1 MANIWEELAKPFDPS
16 EVELKVQATTQDRK
30 RGMVVA
36 YVDAR
41 TVMDR
46 LDAVLGPGNWR
57 DSYYVS
63 TDKEVDGKRIVEV
76 VCILGIRLPD
86 GFDLEDGSEWIEKQD
101 VGEGDT
107 LKAAT
112 SDALKRAAVK
122 FGVGRYLYKLPKVWA
137 DLDERGQIKD
147 YEAVKARLLSGE
159 ATSHEPERP
168 ARPVSSR
175 NTGAASG
182 ASGGN
187 DPKRGPIGFILRLA
201 RKHAAEGESERQ
213 VALELASACF
223 GREVKRLDDLSMDE
237 LNQLISY
244 IKELDAA

>member
-1 MANIWEELAKPFDPS
+1 MANVWEELAKPFDPS

-46 LDAVLGPGNWR
+46 LDAVVGPGNWR

-76 VCILGIRLPD
+76 VCVLGVRVHE
-86 GFDLEDGSEWIEKQD
+86 GGEWIEKQD

-137 DLDERGQIKD
+137 DLDERGQIND

-168 ARPVSSR
+168 ARPVSPR
-175 NTGAASG
+175 NTGAASS

-187 DPKRGPIGFILRLA
+187 DPKRGPIGFVLRLA

-237 LNQLISY
+237 LNELIAY
-244 IKELDAA
+244 IKELE

>member
-46 LDAVLGPGNWR
+46 LDAVIGPGNWR

-63 TDKEVDGKRIVEV
+63 TDKEVGGKRVVEV
-76 VCILGIRLPD
+76 VCLLGVRAQE
-86 GFDLEDGSEWIEKQD
+86 GGEWIEKQD

-147 YEAVKARLLSGE
+147 YEAVKARLLSGG
-159 ATSHEPERP
+159 ATSHEPE
-168 ARPVSSR
+168 RPVSSR
-175 NTGAASG
+175 NTGAAST

-201 RKHAAEGESERQ
+201 RKHAAEGESEHQ

-223 GREVKRLDDLSMDE
+223 GREVKRLFDLSMDE
-237 LNQLISY
+237 LNELIAY
-244 IKELDAA
+244 IKELDA

>member
-1 MANIWEELAKPFDPS
+1 MANIWEELAKPFDPN

-46 LDAVLGPGNWR
+46 LDAVIGPGNWR

-63 TDKEVDGKRIVEV
+63 TDKEVGGKRVVEV
-76 VCILGIRLPD
+76 VCILGVRAQE
-86 GFDLEDGSEWIEKQD
+86 GGEWIEKQD
-101 VGEGDT
+101 VGEG
-107 LKAAT
+107 
-112 SDALKRAAVK
+112 DALKRAAVK

-175 NTGAASG
+175 NTGAAST

-201 RKHAAEGESERQ
+201 RKHAAEGESEHQ

-223 GREVKRLDDLSMDE
+223 GREVKRLFDLSMDE
-237 LNQLISY
+237 LNELIAY
-244 IKELDAA
+244 IKELDA

>member
-57 DSYYVS
+57 DTYFVS
-63 TDKEVDGKRIVEV
+63 TDKEVDGRRIVEV
-76 VCILGIRLPD
+76 LCTLSIRIPD
-86 GFDLEDGSEWIEKQD
+86 GSDLKDGSEWIEKQD

-159 ATSHEPERP
+159 ATSHEPERQ

-175 NTGAASG
+175 NTGAASA
-182 ASGGN
+182 ASGDN

-237 LNQLISY
+237 LNKLIAY
-244 IKELDAA
+244 IKELDTA

>member
-46 LDAVLGPGNWR
+46 LDAVLGPGNWW

-63 TDKEVDGKRIVEV
+63 TDKEVGGKRVVEV
-76 VCILGIRLPD
+76 VCLLGVRAQE
-86 GFDLEDGSEWIEKQD
+86 GGEWIEKQD

-137 DLDERGQIKD
+137 DLERGQIKD

-175 NTGAASG
+175 NTGAASA

-201 RKHAAEGESERQ
+201 RKHAAEGESEHQ

-223 GREVKRLDDLSMDE
+223 GREVKRLFDLSMDE
-237 LNQLISY
+237 LNELIAY
-244 IKELDAA
+244 IKELDA

>member
-1 MANIWEELAKPFDPS
+1 MANLWEELAKPFDPN

-46 LDAVLGPGNWR
+46 LDAVIGPGNWR

-63 TDKEVDGKRIVEV
+63 TDKEVDGKRVVEV
-76 VCILGIRLPD
+76 ICVR
-86 GFDLEDGSEWIEKQD
+86 EWIEKQD

-168 ARPVSSR
+168 ARPVSPR

-237 LNQLISY
+237 LNELIAY
-244 IKELDAA
+244 IKEIDA

>member
-1 MANIWEELAKPFDPS
+1 MANIWEELAKPFDPN

-46 LDAVLGPGNWR
+46 LDAVIGPGNWR

-63 TDKEVDGKRIVEV
+63 TDKEVNGKRVVEV
-76 VCILGIRLPD
+76 ICVLGVRAQE
-86 GFDLEDGSEWIEKQD
+86 GGEWIEKQD

-175 NTGAASG
+175 NTGAAST

-201 RKHAAEGESERQ
+201 RKHAAEGESEHQ

-223 GREVKRLDDLSMDE
+223 GREVKRLFDLSMDE
-237 LNQLISY
+237 LNELIAY
-244 IKELDAA
+244 IKELDA

>member
-1 MANIWEELAKPFDPS
+1 MANVWEELAKPFDPN

-46 LDAVLGPGNWR
+46 LDAVIGPGNWR

-76 VCILGIRLPD
+76 VCVLGVRAREE
-86 GFDLEDGSEWIEKQD
+86 GEWIEKQD

-168 ARPVSSR
+168 ARPVSPR
-175 NTGAASG
+175 DTGAAST
-182 ASGGN
+182 ASRGN

-201 RKHAAEGESERQ
+201 RKYAAEGESESQ

-237 LNQLISY
+237 LNELIAY
-244 IKELDAA
+244 IKELEAV

>member
-46 LDAVLGPGNWR
+46 LDAVIGPGNWW

-63 TDKEVDGKRIVEV
+63 TDKEVGGKRVVEV
-76 VCILGIRLPD
+76 VCLLGVRTQE
-86 GFDLEDGSEWIEKQD
+86 GGEWIEKQD

-175 NTGAASG
+175 NAGAAST

-187 DPKRGPIGFILRLA
+187 DPKRGPISFILRLA

-237 LNQLISY
+237 LNELIAY
-244 IKELDAA
+244 IKELDA